1 MELNVIL
8 ELEIF
13 IHLNIKN
20 KLKISKYL
28 IFKDILNFS

>member
-8 ELEIF
+8 ALDIF

-20 KLKISKYL
+20 KVKISKYL
-28 IFKDILNFS
+28 IFKYILNFS

>member
-20 KLKISKYL
+20 KVKIYKHR
-28 IFKDILNFS
+28 IFKYILNFS